1 MHIIAELMRPYL
13 LIFIL
18 LAAAMSPLI
27 DLSDNEALADQ
38 NSTEPGDSDIES
50 IPSVGILAT
59 VVAILVAV
67 IPRRKSEF

>member
-1 MHIIAELMRPYL
+1 MHIIAKLMRPYL

>member
-1 MHIIAELMRPYL
+1 LRLSHAYPNDASRTSDSDQYPY
-13 LIFIL
+13 IPPPG
-18 LAAAMSPLI
+18 S
-27 DLSDNEALADQ
+27 SDDQ
-38 NSTEPGDSDIES
+38 NSTEPGDSDIET